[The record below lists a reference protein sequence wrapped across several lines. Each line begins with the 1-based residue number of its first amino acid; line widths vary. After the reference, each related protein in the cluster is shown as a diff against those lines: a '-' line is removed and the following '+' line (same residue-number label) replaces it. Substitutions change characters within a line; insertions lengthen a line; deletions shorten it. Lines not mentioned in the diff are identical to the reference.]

1 LISHSSKQHLLSTR
15 ASAVLSKAALVF
27 VVCGLA
33 LMLSACAASG
43 VREVKQNTQLPRY
56 HELTQTPFY
65 PQELYQCG
73 PAALATALNAVD
85 IKVTPDQLTPEVYIP
100 ARQGSLQI
108 EMLAAARRHG
118 ALAIQIKPELEAL
131 LGEIAA
137 GNVVVVMQ
145 NMGLSWAPSWH
156 YAVVV
161 GYDLDKELIWLRS
174 GTFERFEMTLSTFQR
189 TWARSNRWAFVTL
202 KPGNLPATSE
212 PEQVIRALIAFEK
225 TAPAIQA
232 KAAYTG
238 AVKRWP
244 DNLVLLMGLGNSAYN
259 SKDLAASAQAFRQ
272 AIAAHPDSAAAHNN
286 LAHVLLA
293 LNDIDSAKF
302 HAEEAMKLAA
312 QDEKLQTQIKQTLR
326 EITAAQIP
334 PEPNQ

>member
-1 LISHSSKQHLLSTR
+1 
-15 ASAVLSKAALVF
+15 
-27 VVCGLA
+27 
-33 LMLSACAASG
+33 MLGACATSG
-43 VREVKQNTQLPRY
+43 VRELKQNTQLPRQ
-56 HELTQTPFY
+56 HELTDTPFY

-100 ARQGSLQI
+100 SRQGSLQI

-131 LGEIAA
+131 LVEIAA

-189 TWARSNRWAFVTL
+189 TWARSQQWAFVTL
-202 KPGNLPATSE
+202 KPGDLPVSAE

-225 TAPAIQA
+225 TAPAMQA
-232 KAAYTG
+232 KAAYEG

-244 DNLVLLMGLGNSAYN
+244 GNLVLLMGLGNSAYAA
-259 SKDLAASAQAFRQ
+259 KDLPASAQAFRQ

-293 LNDIDSAKF
+293 QGDVSNAKQY
-302 HAEEAMKLAA
+302 AEEAMKLAA
-312 QDEKLQTQIKQTLR
+312 EDEKLQAQVKQTLS
-326 EITAAQIP
+326 EIAAA
-334 PEPNQ
+334 EN